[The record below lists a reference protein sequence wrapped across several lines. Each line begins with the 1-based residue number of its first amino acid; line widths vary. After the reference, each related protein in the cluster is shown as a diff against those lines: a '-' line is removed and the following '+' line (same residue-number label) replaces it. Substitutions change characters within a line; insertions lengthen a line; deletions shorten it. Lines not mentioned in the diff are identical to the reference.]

1 MSKIREY
8 NVRDMFNYW
17 VRNQKHE
24 KPYLVLKYPSRA
36 KNSELWYN
44 VRSEIEHLETKLLTL
59 DARIFELEQKDNS
72 ISRFTP
78 ATIEIFENK
87 KEIYDI
93 QERLKELRKESP
105 DTNKKLMDFYTFRDV
120 IYTYNEK
127 AIEAIIDG
135 EVVNLSEKLGFMYVL
150 KINNR
155 TKNIN
160 WQESLQYKEELL
172 GQGET
177 PKDKDNP
184 DGQNWLI
191 YYDNPWYLRW
201 AWKKK
206 KGACRVKN
214 HTVYA
219 FYPSATSSKGVPG
232 TKRKLVEANENNPLL
247 HLKYIHT

>member
-1 MSKIREY
+1 MTKIREY
-8 NVRDMFNYW
+8 NVRDMFNFW

-24 KPYLVLKYPSRA
+24 KPYLKLKYPARA

-44 VRSEIEHLETKLLTL
+44 VKLEIEHLEAKLLTL
-59 DARIFELEQKDNS
+59 DASIQRLELKDKT

-78 ATIEIFENK
+78 TTVEIFEK
-87 KEIYDI
+87 KREIYDI
-93 QERLKELRKESP
+93 QGRLKELRKESP
-105 DTNKKLMDFYTFRDV
+105 DTNKKLMDFYTFRDI
-120 IYTYNEK
+120 IYAYNQK
-127 AIEAIIDG
+127 AVDAIIDG
-135 EVVNLSEKLGFMYVL
+135 EVINLSEKLGFMYVL

-160 WQESLQYKEELL
+160 WQESLQYKQELIDAGEQPKEE
-172 GQGET
+172 GH
-177 PKDKDNP
+177 P
-184 DGQNWLI
+184 DGKNWLV

-214 HTVYA
+214 NTVYG

-232 TKRKLVEANENNPLL
+232 TKKKLVQANEHNPLL